1 MGDSRPEYRC
11 DKRTRHAL
19 IRRRWIPALSALALL
34 PIPTDSYAFDPA
46 AALPPPKLAI
56 LTPFQPPATAPPQ
69 PRKKKKKKTPA
80 KGTIIHKT
88 TDADGEP
95 IANETPPV
103 TPVAADGGAAA
114 LPPVTAAGDAAALPP
129 ADPAL
134 IDPDAMPL
142 YLEVFINGHGIGLV
156 AEFIRRG
163 DGSFAMKA
171 REMEEIGIR
180 APDGKEDD
188 DLVALAD
195 VGATA
200 RYDETAQRMHIRV
213 SERRRIPKVTD
224 LHQRGLPRD
233 QELTQPA
240 TGLVLNYSLFAA
252 GSTDTTLTKHRF
264 NGVSLNLDGRLFSP
278 WGTLRATGFARI
290 DANGRAGFRRLDT
303 YWTYT
308 DRKRALSWRV
318 GDLVSAGPAW
328 ARAIRLGGVMVSR
341 NYGVRDDVVTT
352 PLPSLSAT
360 AAVPTTADVYVNN
373 LKVHSQKVAPGPF
386 TITNIPAISSSGE
399 ARLVLRDASGREIV
413 KKKRFYASPDLL
425 RKGLFDF
432 SLAIGA
438 PRRNYG
444 QKDFDYALAQTGV
457 IGSFRYGLTDQTT
470 LHGHTEISRDVQL
483 IGGGV
488 TTALA
493 GRVLVKAAGAVSRSG
508 KGVGFLLY
516 GALSTRY
523 GPFSL
528 HASTMRTFGPY
539 ADMATVSALP
549 ATVAVPGS
557 SANAAFPKAIDTIS
571 AGFQL
576 RPTNSSLSVNY
587 MHIDSGTAAPQHL
600 VSLALN
606 QPLFKRTSLYVS
618 AFADVTNLK
627 GFGIAAGVSIPLGGD
642 RGHISTGYSRSENGK
657 HRFSVSAGKSLGRK
671 INSVGWQAS
680 VTKADTVSVDA
691 SLGWRARYM
700 TLRGRI
706 GKHGD
711 GFAGH
716 VAAEGALVMAG
727 GGLFAANRVDDAFAV
742 VNVGAPNV
750 LVKYE
755 NRPYARSGR
764 SGKVLI
770 TDLRALARN
779 KISIETTE
787 LPVDARIPTVKKVV
801 VPAQRGAGVVI
812 DFKIKPHVAAALVV
826 FKDATGQDIP
836 MGSEVKLKG
845 SKETWLVGYD
855 GQAYLE
861 GLGKINTVTIDTG
874 EATCTATFRYARKDG
889 EQEFI
894 GPVTCR

>member
-1 MGDSRPEYRC
+1 MGVSRQKYRC
-11 DKRTRHAL
+11 DERIRQAL
-19 IRRRWIPALSALALL
+19 VRRRWILSLSTLALI

-56 LTPFQPPATAPPQ
+56 LTPFQPPAAPQAQPQ
-69 PRKKKKKKTPA
+69 RKKKKTPA
-80 KGTIIHKT
+80 KGTVIHKT

-95 IANETPPV
+95 ITNKLPPV
-103 TPVAADGGAAA
+103 TAVAANGGAAA
-114 LPPVTAAGDAAALPP
+114 LPPVTMAGDAASLPP

-163 DGSFAMKA
+163 DGGFAMKA

-180 APDGKEDD
+180 APEGKKDD
-188 DLVALAD
+188 DLVALAE

-200 RYDETAQRMHIRV
+200 RYDEMAQQMHIRI

-224 LHQRGLPRD
+224 LHKRGLPRD
-233 QELTQPA
+233 QELTQPT

-252 GSTDTTLTKHRF
+252 ASTDTTLTKGLF
-264 NGVSLNLDGRLFSP
+264 NGASLNLDGRLFSA

-290 DANGRAGFRRLDT
+290 DASGRTAFRRLDT

-373 LKVHSQKVAPGPF
+373 LKVHSQRVAPGPF

-413 KKKRFYASPDLL
+413 KKKRFHASPDLL

-432 SLAIGA
+432 SLAVGA

-444 QKDFDYALAQTGV
+444 QQDFDYALAQTGL
-457 IGSFRYGLTDQTT
+457 IGSFRYGLTDQVT
-470 LHGHTEISRDVQL
+470 LHGHAEISRDVQL
-483 IGGGV
+483 IGGGLAA
-488 TTALA
+488 ALA
-493 GRVLVKAAGAVSRSG
+493 GRALIKAAGAASHSD

-516 GALSTRY
+516 GAINTRY
-523 GPFSL
+523 GPFTL

-571 AGFQL
+571 AGIHL

-587 MHIDSGTAAPQHL
+587 MHIDDGTAAPRHL

-606 QPLFKRTSLYVS
+606 QPLFKRTALYVS
-618 AFADVTNLK
+618 AFADVARLQN
-627 GFGIAAGVSIPLGGD
+627 FGVSAGITIPLGGD
-642 RGHISTGYSRSENGK
+642 RGHVSTGYSRSEYGK
-657 HRFSVSAGKSLGRK
+657 HRFSLTAGKSLGRK
-671 INSVGWQAS
+671 INSMGWQAS
-680 VTKADTVSVDA
+680 VTKGDTVSVNA
-691 SLGWRARYM
+691 SLSWRARYM

-706 GKHGD
+706 GKQGG
-711 GFAGH
+711 GFSGNMS
-716 VAAEGALVMAG
+716 AEGALVMAG
-727 GGLFAANRVDDAFAV
+727 GGLFAANRVNDAFAV

-750 LVKYE
+750 LVKHE

-764 SGKVLI
+764 NGKVLI
-770 TDLRALARN
+770 TDMRALARN
-779 KISIETTE
+779 RISIDATD
-787 LPVDARIPTVKKVV
+787 LPVDARIPTVQKVV
-801 VPAQRGAGVVI
+801 APAQRGAGVIV
-812 DFKIKPHVAAALVV
+812 DFKVKPHVAAALVV
-826 FKDATGQDIP
+826 FKDTNGKDIP

-845 SKETWLVGYD
+845 SEETWLVGYD

-894 GPVTCR
+894 GPVICK